1 MALVHNAFT
10 LAANTPTLLCTIPA
24 GNPLTSVIVTN
35 ADTAS
40 VFIGDASV
48 ATGATADR
56 GVRIATL
63 TNQQVWLN
71 AGDSL
76 YAISLAGTSAY
87 NVSVL
92 YSNVLS

>member
-1 MALVHNAFT
+1 MALTHNAFT
-10 LAANTPTLLCTIPA
+10 LAANTPTVLCTIPK

-40 VFIGDASV
+40 LFIGDSSV
-48 ATGATADR
+48 ATGATVDR
-56 GVRIATL
+56 GIRVPTL

-76 YAISLAGTSAY
+76 YGISLAGTSAY
-87 NVSVL
+87 NVTVL
-92 YSNVLS
+92 YSTVIP